1 MDPTPTPS
9 ATPAETP
16 AETPAATPAVTPT
29 PTPSATPAPTPT
41 PSAHAVSVF
50 DKFAY
55 GDETGEE
62 RFLRLRNLGYV

>member
-1 MDPTPTPS
+1 MDPTPELTPS
-9 ATPAETP
+9 ATP

-41 PSAHAVSVF
+41 PSAAGVASVF

-55 GDETGEE
+55 GNETGKE

>member
-1 MDPTPTPS
+1 MGTTPTPS

-16 AETPAATPAVTPT
+16 AETPAATPA
-29 PTPSATPAPTPT
+29 ATPAPTPTPT

>member
-9 ATPAETP
+9 ATPAE
-16 AETPAATPAVTPT
+16 TPAVTPT

-41 PSAHAVSVF
+41 PSAAGVASVF

>member
-1 MDPTPTPS
+1 MDPTPEPTLTPS

-16 AETPAATPAVTPT
+16 AVTPAATPA
-29 PTPSATPAPTPT
+29 ATPAPTPT

>member
-1 MDPTPTPS
+1 MDPTPTP
-9 ATPAETP
+9 TPSE
-16 AETPAATPAVTPT
+16 TPAVTPT

-41 PSAHAVSVF
+41 PTPTPSAHAVSVF

-55 GDETGEE
+55 GNETGKE